1 MAKVVTTIKKIATLG
16 KRELRYTEMDGVQKF
31 DIRAWHGD
39 KYEDGVRF
47 TEEEM
52 KQLYQRMKSNLPT
65 DLIGNKSLSLDFN
78 NEEYALSIVN
88 NGRLYVRPFAT
99 KSEMNK
105 LMQILEVAR
114 DNLLEYDPCSVS
126 NTKNAESCSTDK
138 TKRRGRPGKKSVSVT
153 DVQTEDKAKEEKPKN
168 IIQFPKKKPDVEK
181 IVTDGHATYEDCETK
196 LGEYKKVYVDDDSQ
210 YVLNGLLELCL
221 VDQAFRNNVMREDK
235 DWDGVMSYMAKMCRD
250 GYGYKKGTQ
259 FGYVSADMGLGFA
272 IDYFNTK
279 NEPKAETK
287 VLNTNP
293 KSNPKKKEKAI

>member
-1 MAKVVTTIKKIATLG
+1 MAKTITTIKKIATLG

-52 KQLYQRMKSNLPT
+52 KQLYQRMKSNLPE
-65 DLIGNKSLSLDFN
+65 DLIGNKSLTFDLDN
-78 NEEYALSIVN
+78 GDEYALSIVN
-88 NGRLYVRPFAT
+88 NGRLYIRPFAT

-114 DNLLEYDPCSVS
+114 DNLLEYD
-126 NTKNAESCSTDK
+126 DK
-138 TKRRGRPGKKSVSVT
+138 TCASSDNVSKKRGRPGKKSVSVT
-153 DVQTEDKAKEEKPKN
+153 DVQTEDKTKEEKPKN

-196 LGEYKKVYVDDDSQ
+196 LGEYKKIYVDDDSQ

-235 DWDGVMSYMAKMCRD
+235 NWDGVMSYMAKMCRD

-293 KSNPKKKEKAI
+293 KSDPKKKEKAI

>member
-1 MAKVVTTIKKIATLG
+1 MAKTITTIKKIATLG

-65 DLIGNKSLSLDFN
+65 DLIGNKSLTFDLN
-78 NEEYALSIVN
+78 NGDEYALSIVN

-99 KSEMNK
+99 KSEMDK

-114 DNLLEYDPCSVS
+114 DNLLEYDDKACASSSNVS
-126 NTKNAESCSTDK
+126 KK
-138 TKRRGRPGKKSVSVT
+138 RGRPGKKSVSVT
-153 DVQTEDKAKEEKPKN
+153 DVQTEDKTKEEKPKN

-196 LGEYKKVYVDDDSQ
+196 LGEYKKIYVDDDSQ

-235 DWDGVMSYMAKMCRD
+235 NWDGVMSYMAKMCRD

-293 KSNPKKKEKAI
+293 KSDPKKKEKAI